1 MAILTQGFKTRDEYV
16 KHFTPNILRSA
27 GVYPTGEFFIAPWLP
42 LAEGL
47 FDQHT
52 GEYFSAMAGKC
63 VALTRDGF
71 VVPAGWLLKFQ
82 RAASGD
88 TVLTYTQ
95 TDVDNKV
102 YNLATGA
109 VLTATTTVTKGDLTT
124 ALRSLLIIRANESCE
139 DYISAPVGVLPYCA
153 FNSFNPLHVTQKGLQ
168 RPSTMRK
175 INFSLQKGIAILCD
189 YVLYLPWVPESVA
202 TQTASAIGDVTS
214 ATATQAGLY
223 YFSFTATGLL
233 PIAQP
238 DGTRVPM
245 TISNTATHFRKEKF
259 KLAQISATGDFM
271 VNAEQNRIYF
281 FAGSLANATAAIM
294 DKTITFYHYNST
306 SDAHATANYACVVGP
321 VSPGDY
327 LIPTSKSNY
336 IPASYAGAHA
346 TIASSLTIASDAVG
360 ASFDQ
365 AELQAI
371 FDNIEAV
378 SVAQQANVQAALREE
393 GLIIGQVLEIV
404 TEPRDMLEKVQSHTS
419 SAYAKDNM
427 PGSAT
432 KGLSDSVTFSR
443 AANKRIAV
451 NIIRK

>member
-1 MAILTQGFKTRDEYV
+1 
-16 KHFTPNILRSA
+16 
-27 GVYPTGEFFIAPWLP
+27 
-42 LAEGL
+42 
-47 FDQHT
+47 
-52 GEYFSAMAGKC
+52 
-63 VALTRDGF
+63 
-71 VVPAGWLLKFQ
+71 
-82 RAASGD
+82 
-88 TVLTYTQ
+88 
-95 TDVDNKV
+95 
-102 YNLATGA
+102 
-109 VLTATTTVTKGDLTT
+109 
-124 ALRSLLIIRANESCE
+124 
-139 DYISAPVGVLPYCA
+139 
-153 FNSFNPLHVTQKGLQ
+153 
-168 RPSTMRK
+168 MRK

-214 ATATQAGLY
+214 ATTTQVGLY

-281 FAGSLANATAAIM
+281 FAGSLANATAAIL

-360 ASFDQ
+360 ALFDQ